1 VTKLQRSSPATQG
14 VDARGIDALLDAL
27 EAAPGIEPHGLV
39 VLRHGHVVAEGWW
52 APYTAERPHLLYSF
66 SKSVTST
73 AVGLAAAEGLLTL
86 DDTVLS
92 HFPEL
97 DAEVTDPRSRSMRIR
112 DVAAMASGHL
122 QEMVEAAHREDPADL
137 VRGFLRLPPERDPGS
152 VFTYNQ
158 PCTFALAAIVQ
169 RATGQSLTEYLRPR
183 LFDPLGIGPVGWQ
196 RDASG
201 REIGFSGLHAP
212 TEAIAAVGQL
222 YLQRGE
228 WEGEQLLPAAYVE
241 EATRSHISTA
251 AEENPDWALGYGF
264 QFWISTHGYRG
275 DGAYGQFCL
284 VLPEQDTVVAM
295 TTAATDTQTQLS
307 AVWEHLVPA
316 LSDAPLAADEA
327 AESALAARLGAL
339 ALPAP
344 GAALAA
350 SPPDAAA
357 WSAPFAPAESG
368 APGPAPQQV
377 LLEPRGDGWDVVL
390 VEGDVRLPVTLGT
403 GAWAVSEPAGPDGL
417 AVPIAA
423 NGGWRADGR
432 LEVALQFL
440 ETPHR
445 LTLVLAPQERTFTT
459 AWATQPLHASPLW
472 ELRSPARA

>member
-1 VTKLQRSSPATQG
+1 MTELQRSGPAAQG
-14 VDARGIDALLDAL
+14 VDARGIHALLDAL
-27 EAAPGIEPHGLV
+27 EATPGIEPHGLV

-73 AVGLAAAEGLLTL
+73 AVGLAAAEGLLSL

-122 QEMVEAAHREDPADL
+122 QEMVQAAHREDPVDL
-137 VRGFLRLPPERDPGS
+137 VRGFLRLPPEQEPGS

-169 RATGQSLTEYLRPR
+169 RASGQRLTEYLRPR
-183 LFDPLGIGPVGWQ
+183 LFDPLGIGEVGWQ

-201 REIGFSGLHAP
+201 REIGYSGLHAP
-212 TEAIAAVGQL
+212 TEAVAAVGQL
-222 YLQRGE
+222 HLQRGQ
-228 WEGEQLLPAAYVE
+228 WQGEQLLPAAWVE
-241 EATRSHISTA
+241 EATRAHISTA

-264 QFWISTHGYRG
+264 QFWTSRHGYRG

-284 VLPEQDTVVAM
+284 VLPEFDAVVAM
-295 TTAATDTQTQLS
+295 TTAATDTQAQLS

-316 LSDAPLAADEA
+316 FADAPLAPDEA
-327 AESALAARLGAL
+327 AEAALAARLAAL

-350 SPPDAAA
+350 APEDPEA
-357 WSAPFAPAESG
+357 WTAPFAPADPATPGPTPQQVVLESG
-368 APGPAPQQV
+368 A
-377 LLEPRGDGWDVVL
+377 DGWTLVL
-390 VEGDVRLPVTLGT
+390 VEGDVRLAGSLGT
-403 GAWAVSEPAGPDGL
+403 GEWVVSAPAGPDGL
-417 AVPIAA
+417 AVPIAVG
-423 NGGWRADGR
+423 GGWRGDGD
-432 LEVALQFL
+432 LEVAVQFL

-445 LTLVLAPQERTFTT
+445 LDLVLSPAERTFTT

-472 ELRSPARA
+472 QLRSPLHA

>member
-1 VTKLQRSSPATQG
+1 MTELQRSGPAAQG

-27 EAAPGIEPHGLV
+27 EATPGIEPHGLV

-112 DVAAMASGHL
+112 DVAAMASGHR

-137 VRGFLRLPPERDPGS
+137 VRGFLRLPPEQDPGT

-169 RATGQSLTEYLRPR
+169 RVTGQPLTEYLRPR
-183 LFDPLGIGPVGWQ
+183 LFDPLGIGEVGWQ

-201 REIGFSGLHAP
+201 REIGYSGLHAP

-228 WEGEQLLPAAYVE
+228 WQGRQLLPAAYVE
-241 EATRSHISTA
+241 EATRAHISTA

-264 QFWISTHGYRG
+264 QFWLSTHGYRG

-284 VLPEQDTVVAM
+284 VLPEHDAVVAM
-295 TTAATDTQTQLS
+295 TTAATDTQAQLR

-316 LSDAPLAADEA
+316 FADAALEPDEA
-327 AESALAARLGAL
+327 AETALASRLAAL

-344 GAALAA
+344 GAALTSA
-350 SPPDAAA
+350 PDDAAA
-357 WSAPFAPAESG
+357 WAGAFAPADAS

-377 LLEPRGDGWDVVL
+377 LLDGGADGWTLVL
-390 VEGDVRLPVTLGT
+390 AEGDVRLEAGLGT
-403 GAWAVSEPAGPDGL
+403 GEWVVSAPQGPDGL
-417 AVPIAA
+417 AVPVAVS
-423 NGGWRADGR
+423 GGWRADGA
-432 LEVALQFL
+432 LEVAVQFL

-445 LTLVLAPQERTFTT
+445 LVLVLTLDGRTFTT

-472 ELRSPARA
+472 HLRSPVRG